1 MKRTWILS
9 CCQCS
14 DYTRNETSLKKTH
27 STQGKNISWILNLIF
42 WNEETFQVYFFDTI
56 KLSVQDQYHGS
67 KRNFTMTDY
76 FTAFLIH
83 CQWTSIPT
91 TPLTIPHAL
100 MPHWWC
106 TDETTC
112 QIWGLLSALVRW
124 HLSVFS
130 EILPCLG
137 PHKSNFSWSSYFSDC
152 PSNSAFFYHHSGSN
166 VDLPQG
172 SLLASTLLQ
181 MYKLSWDYF
190 L

>member
-1 MKRTWILS
+1 MNLELLPVFWLHKEWDISEENSFHTREEHIMNIKPDFLKWI
-9 CCQCS
+9 
-14 DYTRNETSLKKTH
+14 
-27 STQGKNISWILNLIF
+27 NISSI
-42 WNEETFQVYFFDTI
+42 FFDTI

-67 KRNFTMTDY
+67 KRNLTMTDY

-91 TPLTIPHAL
+91 TPLTSPHAL

-166 VDLPQG
+166 VDHPQG